1 MAYATLSQV
10 KEFVRAGYGDCGDDA
25 TLIEVINAIR
35 QEWYYWY
42 AEISLFMDAVECFE
56 VHRFCFDCN
65 RCQDTYLG
73 VTLPRECQQVEAMWH
88 NDFPVTLRSGWR
100 EYQEGMSMEC
110 DCRLQKF
117 DLPGAFS
124 TIRDIDSGNP
134 VQLIALATH
143 PEDVGK
149 VLKVRGTDS
158 GMVPRSIE
166 IPLSLAPTSAP
177 DPFRTIDPR
186 GGVIKPVTKGRVLLM
201 DGAGRIYGRYEPDE
215 TVPTYRRI
223 RITGLPGDCSHVNI
237 RASRR
242 FFPLYGEDDVV
253 ESDNR
258 PAFDAMARYLR
269 LNRRTDKDSASMAA
283 ERDFLGKAKAMLTG
297 EKSREIGKGTS
308 GNLKMQT
315 AVFRGH
321 RLNRFGGGRRF

>member
-1 MAYATLSQV
+1 MGYATLSQV
-10 KEFVRAGYGDCGDDA
+10 KEFVRAGYGTCEDSS
-25 TLIEVINAIR
+25 LVEVINSIR

-42 AEISLFMDAVECFE
+42 AEISLFMDAVECFQ

-65 RCQDTYLG
+65 SCQDSYLG
-73 VTLPRECQQVEAMWH
+73 VTLPREVQQVEAMWH
-88 NDFPVTLRSGWR
+88 NDWPVTLRSGWR
-100 EYQEGMSMEC
+100 EYQTGITPEC

-117 DLPGAFS
+117 DVPGAFS
-124 TIRDIDSGNP
+124 TVRDIAFNCP
-134 VQLIALATH
+134 VELIAVATH
-143 PEDVGK
+143 RDDVGK
-149 VLKVRGTDS
+149 VLKIRGFNAT
-158 GMVPRSIE
+158 GVPMSAE
-166 IPLSLAPTSAP
+166 IVLSLEPV
-177 DPFRTIDPR
+177 RTADAFKSIDGR
-186 GGVIKPVTKGRVLLM
+186 GGIIKPVTTGRVILT
-201 DGAGRIYGRYEPDE
+201 DSKGCVYGRYEPDE

-223 RITGLPGDCSHVNI
+223 RITGLPGDCSAVNI

-242 FFPLYGEDDVV
+242 FYPLFGDDDVV
-253 ESDNR
+253 ENDNR

-297 EKSREIGKGTS
+297 EKSRETGKGTS
-308 GNLKMQT
+308 GNLRMQT